1 MSPQAGWILQEEVVP
16 RLRASIPRNVSY
28 VGAEDAE
35 ELIQDATAMAAKLLV
50 SAENAGKTVT
60 AGNIAYYT
68 ILHMKSGRRSTG
80 SSVVDVM
87 GIGTQLKG
95 KSRMSSLE
103 EPAAT
108 DVENGGE
115 IFTFNDVF
123 SQDTEDPSQIAA
135 RKMDWEAFCLGL
147 NAREQA
153 VIEYLLAG
161 RTVSEVGLAFGI
173 SRSSIQNSKDTLAAR
188 ILEYMGPDIL
198 QEVRRMPGWKDG
210 LNCNRERLV
219 CKYERR
225 R

>member
-28 VGAEDAE
+28 VGAEDSE
-35 ELIQDATAMAAKLLV
+35 ELIQDATAMAAKLLD
-50 SAENAGKTVT
+50 SAENAGKKVT
-60 AGNIAYYT
+60 SGNIAYYT

-95 KSRMSSLE
+95 NSRMSSLE

-115 IFTFNDVF
+115 IFMFNDVF
-123 SQDTEDPSQIAA
+123 SQDAEDPSQIAA

-153 VIEYLLAG
+153 VIEC
-161 RTVSEVGLAFGI
+161 
-173 SRSSIQNSKDTLAAR
+173 
-188 ILEYMGPDIL
+188 ILEGRNLTDVAVQFGVCPSTIVACKQRLVNKILDYMGPDIL
-198 QEVRRMPGWKDG
+198 QEIRRLPGWKDG

-225 R
+225 H